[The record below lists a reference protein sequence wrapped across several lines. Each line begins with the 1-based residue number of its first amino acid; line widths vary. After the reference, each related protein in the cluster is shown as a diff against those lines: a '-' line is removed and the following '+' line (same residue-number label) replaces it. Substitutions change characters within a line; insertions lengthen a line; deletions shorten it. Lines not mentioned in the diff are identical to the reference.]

1 MLRTSLERVARSDPR
16 FALFEPE
23 SWRVLAGGG
32 YRRGNENFHDADF
45 LISHPQLRFGSEV
58 ERASEGPTLLE
69 MVLKDIS
76 DHHTVHGGYRV
87 GSQIAQRP
95 VQHNNTDS
103 EEEELAAGCSPQ
115 KTDDS
120 FARSVSYG
128 PSNGG
133 SRGGRVDGDCD
144 GFMMWQTRRMD
155 GSYSN
160 LLRSSADA
168 DRGFE
173 VCGQINH
180 AFVVAFSVLCSI
192 KCACV
197 ANRTWTY

>member
-1 MLRTSLERVARSDPR
+1 MTRNDPR

-32 YRRGNENFHDADF
+32 YRRGNDKFHDADF
-45 LISHPQLRFGSEV
+45 LVSHPMLRFGCEA
-58 ERASEGPTLLE
+58 ERAPTGPTLLE

-87 GSQIAQRP
+87 GSQIAQRQ
-95 VQHNNTDS
+95 VQHINTDS
-103 EEEELAAGCSPQ
+103 EEEELAAVCSPQ
-115 KTDDS
+115 KTGDS
-120 FARSVSYG
+120 FARSISYG

-133 SRGGRVDGDCD
+133 GRGGEVDGDCD

-155 GSYSN
+155 GSYIN

-173 VCGQINH
+173 VHGCIS
-180 AFVVAFSVLCSI
+180 VVACVVASAVLCLCSM
-192 KCACV
+192 V
-197 ANRTWTY
+197 HER